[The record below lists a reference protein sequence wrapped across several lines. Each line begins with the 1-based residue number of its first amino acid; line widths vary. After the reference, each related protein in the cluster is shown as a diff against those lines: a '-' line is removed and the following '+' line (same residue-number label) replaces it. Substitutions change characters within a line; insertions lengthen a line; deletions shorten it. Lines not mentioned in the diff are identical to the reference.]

1 MFYVYWDDE
10 LVSACRTVAE
20 LSRELV
26 DANITGSDLF
36 EFLFYLGKR
45 NSRVD
50 ESTVQMSDG
59 SKHRIMIQVYYA
71 EDHNPYVFSQELPF

>member
-1 MFYVYWDDE
+1 MFYVYWDSELVCACRNIDE
-10 LVSACRTVAE
+10 LAS
-20 LSRELV
+20 ELV
-26 DANITGSDLF
+26 DANIIGTDLF

-50 ESTVQMSDG
+50 QTTVQMSDG

-71 EDHNPYVFSQELPF
+71 EDHNPYVFTEELPF